1 MREDG
6 GGGLSLDHGAG
17 QEATPTNDVLLK
29 ELADYVTNVSH
40 IHLLCTCTKLADNS
54 KLESFNSPMILA
66 EC

>member
-17 QEATPTNDVLLK
+17 QEATPTNDVLL
-29 ELADYVTNVSH
+29 EQLADYVTNIGH
-40 IHLLCTCTKLADNS
+40 IHLRTRTKLAGNS
-54 KLESFNSPMILA
+54 KLESFCSLMILA